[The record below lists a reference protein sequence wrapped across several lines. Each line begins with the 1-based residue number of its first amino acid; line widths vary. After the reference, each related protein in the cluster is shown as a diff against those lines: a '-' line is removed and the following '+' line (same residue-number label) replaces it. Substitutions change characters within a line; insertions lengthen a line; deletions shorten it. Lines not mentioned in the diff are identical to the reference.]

1 MKRLSVSLHNL
12 PLEVFCLCG
21 FSFLVKGIEKES
33 NEIRLTEEKRFY
45 VMTHRPMSHNTLK
58 VFALDALRRFWR
70 IKKKIDAEGDPTAEQ
85 EIEGLRSKT
94 GFFSKENNPVID
106 MVKRGKGGRLPKGLS
121 FVLLKI
127 FCKILH
133 LGMFFCTDNSSENV
147 QDTCI

>member
-1 MKRLSVSLHNL
+1 MEQLQLTNLNFTNKWNECQSPYNL

-33 NEIRLTEEKRFY
+33 NKIRLTEEKRFY

-85 EIEGLRSKT
+85 EIEGLRS
-94 GFFSKENNPVID
+94 
-106 MVKRGKGGRLPKGLS
+106 
-121 FVLLKI
+121 
-127 FCKILH
+127 
-133 LGMFFCTDNSSENV
+133 
-147 QDTCI
+147 

>member
-1 MKRLSVSLHNL
+1 MRIFL
-12 PLEVFCLCG
+12 
-21 FSFLVKGIEKES
+21 FSERNRIRKKK
-33 NEIRLTEEKRFY
+33 EIRLTEEKRFY

-58 VFALDALRRFWR
+58 VFALDALKRFWR
-70 IKKKIDAEGDPTAEQ
+70 IIKNRCWRRSNGRARDRGVKILNGV
-85 EIEGLRSKT
+85 
-94 GFFSKENNPVID
+94 FSKENNPVID
-106 MVKRGKGGRLPKGLS
+106 MVKRGKGGRLPKGFS